1 MGNRYFCHIVPCVL
15 STEWKISMKH
25 FAFPPKHRYHFNLS
39 DGDMLLPDPKGI
51 DLPDNEA
58 ALRHAELLAGGF
70 KWIRW
75 SICVSDEEGNTI
87 ANIG

>member
-1 MGNRYFCHIVPCVL
+1 
-15 STEWKISMKH
+15 MKH
-25 FAFPPKHRYHFNLS
+25 FAFRRKRRYHFTLS

-51 DLPDNEA
+51 DLRDNEA
-58 ALRHAELLAGGF
+58 ALRHAELLAGGVT
-70 KWIRW
+70 WIRW

>member
-1 MGNRYFCHIVPCVL
+1 
-15 STEWKISMKH
+15 MKH
-25 FAFPPKHRYHFNLS
+25 SVSSAASTAIGRRKHRYHFNLS

-51 DLPDNEA
+51 DLPDNKA
-58 ALRHAELLAGGF
+58 ALRHAQLLARSF

-87 ANIG
+87 AKIRGPTVSHGMPGSE

>member
-1 MGNRYFCHIVPCVL
+1 
-15 STEWKISMKH
+15 MKH
-25 FAFPPKHRYHFNLS
+25 FALVAAPAASAPEISTTGRRKHRYHFNIS

-58 ALRHAELLAGGF
+58 ALRHAELLARGF

-75 SICVSDEEGNTI
+75 SISVLDENGNMI
-87 ANIG
+87 AKIG